1 MLDANYNVKL
11 IDFGDARKVN
21 EDLDDDDDNDSGRRY
36 TFVGTVN
43 Y

>member
-1 MLDANYNVKL
+1 MLDANYNLKV
-11 IDFGDARKVN
+11 IDFGDARKVK
-21 EDLDDDDDNDSGRRY
+21 EDLDDDESNDAARRG